1 MILIVGGNYQRC
13 LAEYN
18 SQLETYS
25 LPHVHC
31 LTRIFYLARTE
42 TVWKVNYISL
52 PVCGS
57 DVDIQDHHELTGPR
71 RMCLDNIGTIILS
84 LTDNVA
90 RVICT

>member
-1 MILIVGGNYQRC
+1 VGRNYQRC

-18 SQLETYS
+18 SQLEMHS
-25 LPHVHC
+25 LAHVQC
-31 LTRIFYLARTE
+31 VTRVFYLTRTE
-42 TVWKVNYISL
+42 ALWMGNYISH

-57 DVDIQDHHELTGPR
+57 DVDIQDRHEVTGPR
-71 RMCLDNIGTIILS
+71 RLFLDNTELISLS